1 MSKLLTYEDYYEFG
15 CKYDKDIAETDNL
28 KITTGLNIDG
38 SLNYVKIYRKGEKD
52 KKLCRLILDKCF
64 CQYWVSDFSLH
75 DKEIDEIKP
84 ILKKKWKEIISII
97 NDAKIKE
104 NLKPLIRLRTKLFMP
119 NYNKIKCEKIWVIK
133 YLDLYEFG
141 GSFNR
146 YVGSTDHLWIDTT
159 QNINPFLNYL
169 TIYRLG
175 RWDLGCCR
183 LFLDEPEY
191 FISDFYLRDDEIDA
205 LIECIKSKY
214 IWNRVIE
221 LTNEDK
227 VGNEPLLDED
237 MKIPDYSKLKGR
249 VQNSL

>member
-1 MSKLLTYEDYYEFG
+1 MKLLTYEDYYEFG
-15 CKYDKDIAETDNL
+15 CKYDKLIAETDKL
-28 KITTGLNIDG
+28 RITTGFNIDTF
-38 SLNYVKIYRKGEKD
+38 LNYVKIYRKGEKGV
-52 KKLCRLILDKCF
+52 CRLRIDLDKRNCK
-64 CQYWVSDFSLH
+64 YWVSDFSLH
-75 DKEIDEIKP
+75 DKEIDEVKH
-84 ILKKKWKEIISII
+84 ILRKKWRTIINLI
-97 NDAKIKE
+97 NDAKMKE
-104 NLKPLIRLRTKLFMP
+104 NLVPIGLKNKLFMP
-119 NYNKIKCEKIWVIK
+119 NYNKIKGEKIWVIK
-133 YLDLYEFG
+133 YLDFYEFG

-159 QNINPFLNYL
+159 QNINPFLNYI

-205 LIECIKSKY
+205 LIERIKSKY

-237 MKIPDYSKLKGR
+237 MEIPDYTQLQGR
-249 VQNSL
+249 G